1 MRLNRLEDA
10 IKSLGEAVRIN
21 ESDGEIWGN
30 ISSCLLSLKKYNE
43 A

>member
-1 MRLNRLEDA
+1 MRLNKLEDA
-10 IKSLGEAVRIN
+10 IKSLGEAIRIN
-21 ESDGEIWGN
+21 ECDGEIWGN